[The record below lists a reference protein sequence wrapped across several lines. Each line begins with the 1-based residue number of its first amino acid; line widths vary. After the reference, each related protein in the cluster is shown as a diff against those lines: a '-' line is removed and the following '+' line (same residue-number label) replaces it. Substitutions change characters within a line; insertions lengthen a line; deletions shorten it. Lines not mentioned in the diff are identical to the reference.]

1 MKMGKTGKW
10 MVAAGLVAAAAIGLA
25 GCGSSSDS
33 SAASE
38 QGKVIRVGA
47 ETTFPPFEFVENE
60 KYVGFGLDL
69 ADAVVKQMGAKMEFK
84 SMGFDAL
91 IPAIQSNQIDL
102 IASGMDATPERAKQV
117 LFSDPYFTENGYV
130 ILVKKDNSNVNDWG
144 DLKGKVVGAQVG
156 TESVKLAQENGAS
169 QVKQLDSNAQAFMEL
184 KAGTVDAVI
193 LDRPVSMYYLNKGA
207 DKDVKIVGT
216 PKDGAPMVFAMSKDN
231 EQLQKDVNAALKE
244 LKDNGTYDKIHA
256 KWFGASSK

>member
-33 SAASE
+33 SEASE

-60 KYVGFGLDL
+60 KYVGFDLDL

-216 PKDGAPMVFAMSKDN
+216 PKEGAPMVFAMSKDN